1 MSKDW
6 LNTKM
11 LINKH
16 KPRGWQGKYILLC
29 QQSKRSKSTPYAM
42 YCNLIRVS
50 PLGNAYLEVFG
61 DKWWGSVGTIKNRY
75 VPRNRVVK
83 YSDYFEE

>member
-1 MSKDW
+1 MWCDIW
-6 LNTKM
+6 FAMVAMVLEELKM
-11 LINKH
+11 RINKH

-50 PLGNAYLEVFG
+50 PLGNAYIE
-61 DKWWGSVGTIKNRY
+61 IY
-75 VPRNRVVK
+75 
-83 YSDYFEE
+83 